1 MNEPSKGKC
10 TSIGSKNMESGSDTT
25 RVPFACYSNTWS
37 RDVGGNWTQFYH
49 RPYLLLNLLE
59 PLLERLGSDVEIVTE
74 LSSPEP
80 NSTTSL
86 PVIQTLGENRSDLAI
101 DWFAYQHDRFQLVDY
116 LYPFKVRGTIEC
128 ITYMV

>member
-1 MNEPSKGKC
+1 MNAIKQKKDLE
-10 TSIGSKNMESGSDTT
+10 MDTGYDIT

-37 RDVGGNWTQFYH
+37 KDVAGNKTQFYH
-49 RPYLLLNLLE
+49 QPFLLLNLLE
-59 PLLERLGSDVEIVTE
+59 PLLERLGSSVEIVTE
-74 LSSPEP
+74 LSSPEA
-80 NSTTSL
+80 NATTSL
-86 PVIQTLGENRSDLAI
+86 PIIQTLWENRSDLAI